1 MVSSTRAAD
10 RILLGVPASRGLAA
24 GPTLRFRRA
33 AALPAPHPVTDP
45 AAEATLAASA
55 LAAVAA
61 ELTERSAVASTAQAR
76 DVLDAQALMAAD
88 PVLAESVTAR
98 VAMGEDAAYAVYGA
112 LGEQADGL
120 RAGGGFLAERAADL
134 EDVRDRAVA
143 RILGRPSP
151 AIPSSGR
158 PFVLIAEDLSP
169 ADTATL
175 SPDLVLALV
184 TERGGP
190 TSHTAIIARALGL
203 PAIVGCPGATGI
215 EDGTLVLVDGE
226 AGRLEIGVDQA
237 TVAEAAER
245 QRAALQVELEY
256 ADEPGRTADGH
267 PIPLLLNIG
276 SADDLPDDLPG
287 TGLDSVEGVGL
298 FRTELLFL
306 DRTDAPGF
314 DEQRAAYERVFR
326 ALPGRR
332 VVVRTLDAGADKP
345 LPFLHLGTEPNPALG
360 IRGLRTA
367 RLRPELLDLQ
377 LAAIAAAADVTE
389 ADVWVMAPMVSV
401 EAEAREFAAAARAH
415 GLAKVGV
422 MIEVPAAALLAD
434 RILRHVDFLSIGT
447 NDLGQYTMAADRQ
460 NGALGDLLDPAQPA
474 LLSLIAMCAEAAAA
488 AGRPVG
494 VCGEA
499 AGDPA
504 LAPVLVGL
512 GISSLSMSA
521 RAVPAVRAALARH
534 SLDDAERVAGE
545 ALARS

>member
-1 MVSSTRAAD
+1 MVSSAQAAD

-24 GPTLRFRRA
+24 GPTLRFQRA
-33 AALPAPHPVTDP
+33 AALPAPHPVADP
-45 AAEATLAASA
+45 AAEATLATSA
-55 LAAVAA
+55 LAAIAV
-61 ELTERSAVASTAQAR
+61 ELTERSAAATTAQAR
-76 DVLDAQALMAAD
+76 DVLEAQALMAAD
-88 PVLAESVTAR
+88 PVLAESVAAR
-98 VAMGEDAAYAVYGA
+98 VAAGEDAAYAVYGA

-120 RAGGGFLAERAADL
+120 RAGGGYLAERAADL

-143 RILGRPSP
+143 RVLGRPSP
-151 AIPSSGR
+151 AIPSSGH
-158 PFVLIAEDLSP
+158 PFVLVAEDLSP

-226 AGRLEIGVDQA
+226 AGRLEIGVA
-237 TVAEAAER
+237 EAAVAEAAEQ
-245 QRAALQVELEY
+245 QRVALQAELEH
-256 ADEPGRTADGH
+256 DGEPGRTADGH

-276 SADDLPDDLPG
+276 SADDLPDNLPDV
-287 TGLDSVEGVGL
+287 GLDSVEGVGL

-306 DRTDAPGF
+306 DRADAPGF
-314 DEQRAAYERVFR
+314 EEQRAAYERVFR

-345 LPFLHLGTEPNPALG
+345 LPFLDLGTEPNPALG

-367 RLRPELLDLQ
+367 RSRPELLDLQ
-377 LAAIAAAADVTE
+377 LAAIAAAADVTD

-401 EAEAREFAAAARAH
+401 EAEAREFASAARAH

-488 AGRPVG
+488 AGKPVG

-521 RAVPAVRAALARH
+521 RAVPPVRAALARH